1 MLRLSS
7 SCTTVVIRVVARSSR
22 RPGGGIPAAAVTA
35 AASRFRGRDRL
46 IVDHLPLVRSIARSY
61 TSPDADFDDLVQV
74 GTIGLI
80 NAVDRYD
87 PTYGVSLAAYAR
99 PTVAGEIQRHL
110 RDTAPVVRPPRRLHE
125 LQGKLRRARR
135 DLTMRLGRPATARE
149 VAAAVGASEA
159 EADAADRATAA
170 RRPLPLDAVEE
181 PEAPDEYGASDD
193 RLILWE
199 CSRAL
204 DERRRRIVHLHYFA
218 GWTLREIAAEIR
230 ISPAHASRLLT
241 DALDGLRRELELR
254 QITVSEIVVPVSKP
268 YTRADG
274 TSSAAS

>member
-1 MLRLSS
+1 MTRFVLRCSS
-7 SCTTVVIRVVARSSR
+7 GPR
-22 RPGGGIPAAAVTA
+22 GGIRAAPVAA

-46 IVDHLPLVRSIARSY
+46 IVDHLPLVRSIARAYASH
-61 TSPDADFDDLVQV
+61 DADFDDLVQV
-74 GTIGLI
+74 GAIGLI

-87 PTYGVSLAAYAR
+87 PGYGVSLAAYAR

-135 DLTMRLGRPATARE
+135 DLTSRLGRPATRRE

-159 EADAADRATAA
+159 EADAADRASEA
-170 RRPLPLDAVEE
+170 RRPLPLEAVDE
-181 PEAPDEYGASDD
+181 PEAPDAFGASDD

-204 DERRRRIVHLHYFA
+204 DERRRRIVHLHFFA

-230 ISPAHASRLLT
+230 ISPAHASRLLN
-241 DALDGLRRELELR
+241 DALAALRQELERRE
-254 QITVSEIVVPVSKP
+254 ITVSEIVVPVSKT
-268 YTRADG
+268 YTRPDGADR
-274 TSSAAS
+274 AAS